1 MRTPTQKRKLLRE
14 LMAGPKMIIA
24 PACGTAIEAR
34 LAEDVGYEAIHGAG
48 SVAHQISVY
57 EDAGLLTLGEMVQR
71 MTALSDVVDI
81 PVVADADTGFGNVAN
96 VVRTIKE

>member
-1 MRTPTQKRKLLRE
+1 MLTATEKRKLLRE
-14 LMAGPKMIIA
+14 LMAGPKMIVA

-34 LAEDVGYEAIHGAG
+34 LVEEVGYQAVHGAG

-57 EDAGLLTLGEMVQR
+57 EDAGLLTLTEMVQR
-71 MTALSDVVDI
+71 ITALSEVVEI

-96 VVRTIKE
+96 VV